1 MKPIE
6 KPPPTDELMRSAEQA
21 GRLGAI
27 FAAVADRAEPGKY
40 YHWDK
45 IRHLAPPEGLST
57 PEWWLALKFRRGTQ
71 YRGLPLRDTGGKP
84 FVYAF
89 ADPIPE
95 RLHEIDLSLGGSIGM
110 PEQVT
115 NRETKDRYLVSS
127 LIEEAIT
134 SSQLEGAATT
144 REQAREMILAN
155 RKPRDTAE
163 RMILNNYLTMRHL
176 ADMKTRELTPELVLD
191 LHTRVTSDT
200 LADATD
206 AGQIRSSDR
215 AVRVHDSAENAVL
228 HEPPPADELDK
239 RMDSMCA
246 FANGESEHGYVHP
259 VLRSIILHFWLA
271 YDHPFVDGNGRT
283 ARALFYWS
291 MLRYEYWLCEY
302 ISISEI
308 LLKAPSKYARSFR
321 YTETDEND
329 LTYFILYQLD
339 VIRRAIAQLRR
350 YVKRK
355 TSELQRLEAEL
366 KATTLLN
373 HRQRALIGHALRHP
387 RHIYSVESHLR
398 SHNVVHQTARND
410 LLDLAERKLLT
421 ARKVGRKWRFVP
433 APDLERKLRD
443 S

>member
-6 KPPPTDELMRSAEQA
+6 KPPPTAELMRSAEKA
-21 GRLGAI
+21 GRLGTI
-27 FAAVADRAEPGKY
+27 FATVAGGTEPRHY
-40 YHWDK
+40 YHWSK
-45 IRHLAPPEGLST
+45 IRQLSPPEGLST
-57 PEWWLALKFRRGTQ
+57 SEWWLGLKLTRGTQ
-71 YRGLPLRDTGGKP
+71 YRELPLRDTSSQP

-89 ADPIPE
+89 VDPIPE

-144 REQAREMILAN
+144 REQAREMIRAN

-176 ADMKTRELTPELVLD
+176 ADIKNRDLTPQLVLD
-191 LHTRVTSDT
+191 LHARVTSGT
-200 LADATD
+200 LVDPSD
-206 AGQIRSSDR
+206 SGRLRSSDR
-215 AVRVHDSAENAVL
+215 AIDVYDTGEHEILHIPPQAAELNQRL
-228 HEPPPADELDK
+228 S
-239 RMDSMCA
+239 SMCT
-246 FANGESEHGYVHP
+246 FTNGESEHGYVHP

-291 MLRYEYWLCEY
+291 MLRHEYWLCEY

-308 LLKAPSKYARSFR
+308 LLKAPSKYARSFL

-355 TSELQRLEAEL
+355 TSELQRLDAEL
-366 KATTLLN
+366 KTTTLLN
-373 HRQRALIGHALRHP
+373 HRQRALISHALRHP
-387 RHIYSVESHLR
+387 RHVYSVESHLQ
-398 SHNVVHQTARND
+398 SHKVVHQTARND
-410 LLDLAERKLLT
+410 LLNLVERKLLT
-421 ARKVGRKWRFVP
+421 GRKVGRQWRFVP